1 MTEKR
6 EKRPRVLEVPRD
18 REAEKALAG
27 MAGLSLTQFRRIC
40 CGIDLQCLACGKI
53 LHSPPRM
60 LPFGGAG
67 ISICYE
73 DAFGDEWRGQWSQSG
88 LLVNMTND
96 AWYDDSPML
105 S

>member
-40 CGIDLQCLACGKI
+40 RGTDLQCLACGRVIHAPRRKLCDEQCRKI
-53 LHSPPRM
+53 FMERLKRM
-60 LPFGGAG
+60 GA
-67 ISICYE
+67 
-73 DAFGDEWRGQWSQSG
+73 A
-88 LLVNMTND
+88 
-96 AWYDDSPML
+96 
-105 S
+105 

>member
-40 CGIDLQCLACGKI
+40 RGTDLQCLA
-53 LHSPPRM
+53 
-60 LPFGGAG
+60 
-67 ISICYE
+67 
-73 DAFGDEWRGQWSQSG
+73 RGQVIHAPRRKLCDEQCRKIFMERLQRMG
-88 LLVNMTND
+88 
-96 AWYDDSPML
+96 AA
-105 S
+105 

>member
-40 CGIDLQCLACGKI
+40 RGIDLQCLACGRVIHAPRRKLCDEQCRKI
-53 LHSPPRM
+53 FMERLKRM
-60 LPFGGAG
+60 GA
-67 ISICYE
+67 
-73 DAFGDEWRGQWSQSG
+73 A
-88 LLVNMTND
+88 
-96 AWYDDSPML
+96 
-105 S
+105 